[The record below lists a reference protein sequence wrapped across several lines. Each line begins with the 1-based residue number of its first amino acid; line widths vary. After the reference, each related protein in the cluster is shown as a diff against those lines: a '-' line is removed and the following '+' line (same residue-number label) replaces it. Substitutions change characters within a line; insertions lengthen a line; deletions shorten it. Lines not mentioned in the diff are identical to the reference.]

1 MRKSVKAL
9 TCPKCGKSD
18 LRTSGRPGRAI
29 TAAMDHQA
37 LIDAAMTLRAKVQR
51 TKSVQ
56 TGGVAAALE
65 AEDGTVYTGV
75 CIDAEC
81 GVGFC
86 AEHSAI
92 AELAK
97 TGSMRIK
104 RIVAVKWDGRLL
116 APCGRCRELLYQVDY
131 RNIDTRVILAPD
143 RDVTL
148 GELLPMRW
156 QEPAG

>member
-1 MRKSVKAL
+1 VRKVGFAHFRQARAGYNRRHGS
-9 TCPKCGKSD
+9 
-18 LRTSGRPGRAI
+18 PGTHRRHHDPAGQSP
-29 TAAMDHQA
+29 AHEVPPA
-37 LIDAAMTLRAKVQR
+37 
-51 TKSVQ
+51 
-56 TGGVAAALE
+56 GGVAAALE

>member
-1 MRKSVKAL
+1 
-9 TCPKCGKSD
+9 
-18 LRTSGRPGRAI
+18 
-29 TAAMDHQA
+29 MDHQA

>member
-1 MRKSVKAL
+1 
-9 TCPKCGKSD
+9 
-18 LRTSGRPGRAI
+18 
-29 TAAMDHQA
+29 MDHQA

-104 RIVAVKWDGRLL
+104 RIVAVKYDGRLL
-116 APCGRCRELLYQVDY
+116 APCGRCRELIYQVDY

-143 RDVTL
+143 RDVAL

-156 QEPAG
+156 QEPPG

>member
-1 MRKSVKAL
+1 
-9 TCPKCGKSD
+9 
-18 LRTSGRPGRAI
+18 
-29 TAAMDHQA
+29 
-37 LIDAAMTLRAKVQR
+37 MTLRAKVQR

-104 RIVAVKWDGRLL
+104 RIVAVKYDGRLL

>member
-1 MRKSVKAL
+1 
-9 TCPKCGKSD
+9 
-18 LRTSGRPGRAI
+18 
-29 TAAMDHQA
+29 MDHQA

-104 RIVAVKWDGRLL
+104 RIVAVKYDGRLL